1 MLENNFQN
9 LNAIDWNKGC
19 YIGQELTARMKYRA
33 LLKKKI
39 YVLKL
44 LSGNVDLEEDIIENG
59 INFGK
64 IISKIDKY
72 LLCMLKINLAE
83 GKFNNKEE
91 IEINFETKIKF
102 L

>member
-33 LLKKKI
+33 LLKKRI
-39 YVLKL
+39 YVLEL
-44 LSGNVDLEEDIIENG
+44 LSGNINLDEDII
-59 INFGK
+59 INNIIYGNV
-64 IISKIDKY
+64 ISKIDNY

-83 GKFNNKEE
+83 ENFINKKEVN
-91 IEINFETKIKF
+91 IKSQTKIKF